1 MMSALKTQMTTKQG
15 LALSGSWCAL
25 TVTGLAYAG
34 SPSTHVEASGFARRI
49 QNGNPEADT

>member
-1 MMSALKTQMTTKQG
+1 MMSALKTLCSKQG

-34 SPSTHVEASGFARRI
+34 SPSTHVEASVFARRI